1 MISESSPVRD
11 LLAIHAAVLLF
22 GFAGLFAKWLPLSP
36 LVIVFGRVVFA
47 GMALAAGIAAFVPS
61 AKWRIVPASDALV
74 LLALGVLLSVHWAA
88 FFEAVQ
94 VSSVAVGL
102 LSYSSFPVFTAFLE
116 PLALKEKV
124 DRSSIFF
131 GIVCLTGVFMIVPRF
146 DLTHQTFR
154 GVLWGLLSG
163 LTFSILAVQNRRLAQ
178 RHSSLVV
185 AFYEDAFAAVALL
198 PFVLRGFPRLE
209 AGGIGLLLLL
219 GVVCTAVAHT
229 LFIRGMRRIGA
240 RTASLISSLEPVYGI
255 ALALVFLGE
264 IPAPRTILGGLIIVA
279 AAAAVTAASGQ
290 GRATQ
295 GTD

>member
-1 MISESSPVRD
+1 MTSESSPVRD

-36 LVIVFGRVVFA
+36 PEIVFGRVVFA
-47 GMALAAGIAAFVPS
+47 GTALAAAIAAFVP
-61 AKWRIVPASDALV
+61 AARWRIVPASDALILLV
-74 LLALGVLLSVHWAA
+74 LGAVLSVHWAA
-88 FFEAVQ
+88 FFKAVQ
-94 VSSVAVGL
+94 VSSVAVAL

-131 GIVCLTGVFMIVPRF
+131 GIVCLAGVFLIIPRF
-146 DLTHQTFR
+146 DLGHGTFR
-154 GVLWGLLSG
+154 GVLWGMLSG

-178 RHSSLVV
+178 RHSSLLV
-185 AFYEDAFAAVALL
+185 AFYEDAFAALVLS

-219 GVVCTAVAHT
+219 GVVCTAVAHS

-240 RTASLISSLEPVYGI
+240 RTASLIGSLEPVYGT

-264 IPAPRTILGGLIIVA
+264 IPAPRTVLGGLIIVA
-279 AAAAVTAASGQ
+279 AAAAVTARSRQA
-290 GRATQ
+290 RTMRKA
-295 GTD
+295 D